1 MVFVNFYFFKRNVLI
16 LLNLKQNLKIIL
28 CIVKKKR
35 FVILLNVLIFYY
47 NKMLKINEKKLLF
60 NKKFKISSM

>member
-1 MVFVNFYFFKRNVLI
+1 MY
-16 LLNLKQNLKIIL
+16 
-28 CIVKKKR
+28 CKKKR

-60 NKKFKISSM
+60 NKKFKIRSM